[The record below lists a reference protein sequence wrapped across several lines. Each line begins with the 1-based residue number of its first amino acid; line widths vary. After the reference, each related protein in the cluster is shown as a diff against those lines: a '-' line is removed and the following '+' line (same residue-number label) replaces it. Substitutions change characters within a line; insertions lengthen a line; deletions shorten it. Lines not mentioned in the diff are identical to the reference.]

1 MKARLRLLGALAAP
15 LPVLALA
22 TGPSFASAAAP
33 RAALHGEVLS
43 AIGQSTRVG
52 DVAPSARVSVAVT
65 LSPRDPAALDR
76 FIAAVSDRTSPEYG
90 RYLTPDQFASRFGPT
105 SATVHEVTSY
115 LSSQGLKVTNV
126 AKGDL
131 VVDASGTAAQMEK
144 AFGTHLSTYKQGAK
158 SYYANDAAPS
168 LPSGI
173 ASSVVSVAG
182 LDDYAKLTH
191 TAVTPT
197 ATPGAV
203 IAHATNFT
211 PAKIRSGYNLT
222 SLISAGYKGTGKKVA
237 LVEFDG
243 YVQSYITTYD
253 NKYSLG
259 VSSNPAKVTVDG
271 GSGALG
277 DGEVEVELDI
287 EVVQAIAPGAAISV
301 YEAPNTDAGEQD
313 MYAAMVSADIPVI
326 STSWGASEL
335 DRTSANITAV
345 DTVLKQAAAQGQS
358 VYAAS
363 GDSGSADAA
372 NGSTAVDYPAS
383 DPNVSGVG
391 GTNLTESS
399 SGAWSKEVAW
409 SGSGGGVSVDFAKP
423 SYQSALSGSFRSVP
437 DVSTDGGPNSPWEI
451 FTEGTW
457 TQVWGTSAAAPSWA
471 AFTSIYDQYASA
483 KGKAALG
490 FANPTLYAIGAGSSH
505 ASAFHDITSGSN
517 GAYSAGTGYDRVS
530 GWGSYNAGNF
540 ITDELG

>member
-22 TGPSFASAAAP
+22 TGPSFAAAAAP

-52 DVAPSARVSVAVT
+52 DMASNARVSVAVT

-90 RYLTPDQFASRFGPT
+90 HYLSPDQFASRFGPT
-105 SATVHEVTSY
+105 SATVNQVTAY
-115 LSSQGLKVTNV
+115 LASQGLKVTNV
-126 AKGDL
+126 AKGNL
-131 VVDASGTAAQMEK
+131 VVDASGTAAQMET
-144 AFGTHLSTYKQGAK
+144 AFGTHLSNYKQGAK

-168 LPSGI
+168 LPTGI

-182 LDDYAKLTH
+182 LDNYAKLTH
-191 TAVTPT
+191 TAVTP
-197 ATPGAV
+197 AAV
-203 IAHATNFT
+203 SPRATNFT

-222 SLISAGYKGTGKKVA
+222 SLISAGFKGTGEKVA
-237 LVEFDG
+237 LIEFDG
-243 YVQSYITTYD
+243 YVQSNITTYD
-253 NKYSLG
+253 NKFSLG
-259 VSSNPAKVTVDG
+259 VSSNPTKVTVDG

-287 EVVQAIAPGAAISV
+287 EVVQAIAPGAAVSV

-313 MYAAMVSADIPVI
+313 MYAAMVSADVPVI
-326 STSWGASEL
+326 SSSWGASEL
-335 DRTSANITAV
+335 DRTSANINAV

-372 NGSTAVDYPAS
+372 NGATAVDYPAS
-383 DPNVSGVG
+383 DPFVSGVG
-391 GTNLTESS
+391 GTNLTETSA
-399 SGAWSKEVAW
+399 GAWSKEVAW

-437 DVSTDGGPNSPWEI
+437 DVSTDGGPNSPWQI

-471 AFTSIYDQYASA
+471 AFTAIYDQDASA

-490 FANPTLYAIGAGSSH
+490 FANPTLYAIGAGANY
-505 ASAFHDITSGSN
+505 ASAFHDIKSGSN
-517 GAYSAGTGYDRVS
+517 GAFSAGTGYDRVS
-530 GWGSYNAGNF
+530 GWGSYNAGSF

>member
-1 MKARLRLLGALAAP
+1 VKARLRLLGALVAP

-22 TGPSFASAAAP
+22 TGPSFAGAAAP
-33 RAALHGEVLS
+33 RAALHGEVVS
-43 AIGQSTRVG
+43 AIGHSTRVG
-52 DVAPSARVSVAVT
+52 DVSPSSQVSVAVT

-76 FIAAVSDRTSPEYG
+76 FIASVSDRTSPAYG
-90 RYLTPDQFASRFGPT
+90 HYLTPDQFAARFGPAA
-105 SATVHEVTSY
+105 ATVRQVTGY
-115 LSSQGLKVTNV
+115 LASQGLKVTNV
-126 AKGDL
+126 AKGNL
-131 VVDASGTAAQMEK
+131 VVDASGTAAQIEA
-144 AFGTHLSTYKQGAK
+144 AFGTHLSNYKQGSK

-168 LPSGI
+168 LPGGI

-182 LDDYAKLTH
+182 LDNYAKLTH
-191 TAVTPT
+191 S
-197 ATPGAV
+197 AV
-203 IAHATNFT
+203 IPAAVSPRATNFT

-222 SLISAGYKGTGKKVA
+222 SLIGAGYKGVGEKVA

-253 NKYSLG
+253 NNFSLG

-271 GSGALG
+271 GSGAIG
-277 DGEVEVELDI
+277 SGEVEVELDI
-287 EVVQAIAPGAAISV
+287 EVVQAIAPAASISV
-301 YEAPNTDAGEQD
+301 YEAPNTDAGEAD
-313 MYAAMVSADIPVI
+313 MYAAMVSADVPVI
-326 STSWGASEL
+326 SSSWGASEL

-345 DTVLKQAAAQGQS
+345 DTVLKQAAAQGES

-372 NGSTAVDYPAS
+372 NGSTAVDFPAS

-391 GTNLTESS
+391 GTNLTETSA
-399 SGAWSKEVAW
+399 GAWSKEVAW

-423 SYQSALSGSFRSVP
+423 GYQSAQSGSFRSVP

-451 FTEGTW
+451 YTEGTW

-471 AFTSIYDQYASA
+471 AFTSIYDQYAAA

-490 FANPTLYAIGAGSSH
+490 FANPTLYAIGAGSSY
-505 ASAFHDITSGSN
+505 STAFHDIKSGSN

-530 GWGSYNAGNF
+530 GWGSYNAGSF